1 MSPGI
6 RGGFLWDS
14 LYGIGYTKE
23 KNLNRMGLLKNPKNE
38 KDFQK
43 WKIKKKERTNPMI
56 LKIPK
61 ANTKN
66 LKTS

>member
-1 MSPGI
+1 MSGI
-6 RGGFLWDS
+6 
-14 LYGIGYTKE
+14 
-23 KNLNRMGLLKNPKNE
+23 KNREILKNPKNE